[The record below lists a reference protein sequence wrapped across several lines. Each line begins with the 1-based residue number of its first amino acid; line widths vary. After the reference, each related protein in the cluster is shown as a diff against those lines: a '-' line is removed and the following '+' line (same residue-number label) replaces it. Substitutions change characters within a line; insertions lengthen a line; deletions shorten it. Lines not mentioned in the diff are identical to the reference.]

1 MDRKDEHVHDSTHGK
16 VERAKDQALGKHDDH
31 PDVGD
36 HVGEAAGGIS
46 GVLAGAAIGSLG
58 GPVGTV
64 IGGIAGAMGG
74 WWTGRAV
81 SEAAEALTEDDET
94 YYRKHYET
102 SSTRVSSRSYD
113 DVRPA
118 YHLGH
123 IAAHNPNFRGRTF
136 SEVEPE
142 LQRGWGTD
150 ISSRHGEWNVVRGY
164 ASEGYTRSSSLRG
177 DSARNVDRV
186 DNADLGDRTRNAA
199 NTAGDKLENLWERTK
214 DAASDTKA
222 RVDGNPA
229 TRPDSDTRL

>member
-1 MDRKDEHVHDSTHGK
+1 MDRRDEHVHDSTQGK

-58 GPVGTV
+58 GPIGTV

-81 SEAAEALTEDDET
+81 SEAAEALTEDDEA

-102 SSTRVSSRSYD
+102 SRAGTRSYD

-123 IAAHNPNFRGRTF
+123 IASHNPNFQGRSF

-142 LQRGWGTD
+142 LQRGWSGD
-150 ISSRHGEWNVVRGY
+150 VSSRYGQWSEVRGY
-164 ASEGYTRSSSLRG
+164 ASEGYTRGSSLRG
-177 DSARNVDRV
+177 DSERTLNRV
-186 DNADLGDRTRNAA
+186 EGADLGDRTRSA
-199 NTAGDKLENLWERTK
+199 TDKAGDKLEHLWERTK

-229 TRPDSDTRL
+229 TRPDSDTRF